1 MNNTR
6 LVSIKT
12 LCKGRVFEIMK
23 DYRIVVS
30 KTLVAKFAMNYST
43 FGMKFKSTKEC
54 VEWIV
59 SEHPEL
65 ANAPWDYNIL
75 RNNDI
80 AFLFYSL
87 GNLVI
92 VDGEE

>member
-1 MNNTR
+1 
-6 LVSIKT
+6 
-12 LCKGRVFEIMK
+12 MK
-23 DYRIVVS
+23 NYRIVAS

-43 FGMKFKSTKEC
+43 YGMKFNNTKEC
-54 VEWIV
+54 VEFIV

-65 ANAPWDYNIL
+65 ANAPWDYTIL

-80 AFLFYSL
+80 VFLFYSL

-92 VDGEE
+92 NGEEERI